1 MENLI
6 EDDAFL
12 EALYEFIEEDEC
24 LIDQDSTKKVTR
36 NRPDKIDYWTTK
48 WGQMLLDPNSRRE
61 HTKEGKLWTRRFR
74 TNRDIV
80 DLIVQK
86 CNEGNVFWI
95 TEESK
100 VRVPTEFKVLM
111 SLRILARGS
120 SMLNID

>member
-1 MENLI
+1 MDDLI

-12 EALYEFIEEDEC
+12 EALYDFIEEDEY

-36 NRPDKIDYWTTK
+36 NCPDKIDYWTTK

-80 DLIVQK
+80 DLIVQNATK
-86 CNEGNVFWI
+86 EMYFGLQK
-95 TEESK
+95 SRK
-100 VRVPTEFKVLM
+100 
-111 SLRILARGS
+111 
-120 SMLNID
+120 